1 MKNSFILVL
10 ILSVFIASSS
20 YAQNK
25 KRSKKI
31 ELSGFITDSLDNPI
45 PNVNVFVDGK
55 QAEVSSNEDGQF
67 RLKLKPKTQSIS
79 VFSLV
84 NGFEKKEYHGEAE
97 LTFILSG
104 DNSVHQHPLNVV
116 EEPTRDEII
125 NVGYSLE
132 RKRNN
137 SYSIGSVDKKVIDRA
152 AEYSSIYAMIKGQ
165 VIGVSVNGSTI
176 RIRGSKDPLLI
187 VDGFIVD
194 NLFNI
199 APSSVKS
206 ISVLKG
212 PSTAI
217 YGVRGAHGVLLIEL
231 KSAGDYDY

>member
-1 MKNSFILVL
+1 MKHSLILVL
-10 ILSVFIASSS
+10 ALSVFMASSS

-45 PNVNVFVDGK
+45 PNVKVFVDGK
-55 QAEVSSNEDGQF
+55 EATVTSNEDGQF
-67 RLKLKPKTQSIS
+67 RLKLRPKTQSIS

-97 LTFILSG
+97 LTFILSA

-116 EEPTRDEII
+116 EEPTHDEII

-137 SYSIGSVDKKVIDRA
+137 SYSIGSVDKKVLDRA
-152 AEYSSIYAMIKGQ
+152 AEYSSIYAMIKGE
-165 VIGVSVNGSTI
+165 VIGVHVNGSTI
-176 RIRGSKDPLLI
+176 TIRGGTDPLLV
-187 VDGFIVD
+187 VDGFIVE

-212 PSTAI
+212 PSAAI
-217 YGVRGAHGVLLIEL
+217 YGNRGAHGVLVITLRN
-231 KSAGDYDY
+231 GND